1 MAIPASGSISLS
13 TIQSEWGGSN
23 PISMSEYYSG
33 SLASNNNPDTE
44 YPNVSYSSTSIY
56 YPYSPGSK
64 GVPAT
69 PAYTQYYRQFGFV
82 NSNIASFINSATAY
96 PAIGAASQGFT
107 TTTGIDKTG
116 NAGAIPTSGTIQFN
130 HFRGTNASGTNTT
143 VTLYGIRGV
152 QTTTNTSSWNNLSV
166 DIYVAGTHGTSYQ
179 QGNNWANV
187 PFRYIDTSALSG
199 FPATRFYG
207 SDNHQNS
214 GWITG
219 KSFLVHYTVPN
230 IGAITRYQYST
241 SNNTNINM
249 SGAWTVSLTT

>member
-56 YPYSPGSK
+56 YPATPGSK
-64 GVPAT
+64 GVPGT
-69 PAYTQYYRQFGFV
+69 PAYTGYYRQFGFV
-82 NSNIASFINSATAY
+82 NSNIYNSAAY

-116 NAGAIPTSGTIQFN
+116 NAGAIPSSGTIQFN
-130 HFRGTNASGTNTT
+130 HFRGTNGSGTNTT

-152 QTTTNTSSWNNLSV
+152 QSKTDNNAWSNITVQFFVGGTFGTNFQT
-166 DIYVAGTHGTSYQ
+166 
-179 QGNNWANV
+179 GNNWTGV
-187 PFRYIDTSALSG
+187 PFRYIDVNALSG

-214 GWITG
+214 GWVTSKGQLYQIT
-219 KSFLVHYTVPN
+219 YPN
-230 IGAITRYQYST
+230 IGAVTRLQYPT
-241 SNNTNINM
+241 NNNTNINM
-249 SGAWTVSLTT
+249 AGAWTVSVTT